1 MELKT
6 SPTGMGAIMS
16 GVVPGS
22 QLDRAGVVR
31 PGHVLV
37 SVAGAADVAP
47 PPTSSGAHFGCS
59 LWLCG
64 CVAVCLGCLGVC
76 VCAFLAI
83 VLPCQARTSAEW
95 CSMTSRHSSSACWHV
110 PCAWGSPTLTPS
122 LHILPRYVVTPCPV
136 GCHWTSRRLSC
147 LVACWCNPRMVLP
160 QAHNAAA
167 PATSATTHSH
177 HQLAGA
183 GRSLMHSAL
192 STWHRGA
199 RVLYCSS
206 LTVVRPALVPPRCL
220 LSAQTDYRCV
230 CSRACCGECAMAV
243 VSQLLCRSP
252 TGRGASTRVVGVST
266 SRTTSRT
273 QRSGSA
279 RRSASWAIS
288 ASGMSGRLGCCSVTS
303 ESRVL
308 VVREH
313 STTVLQTHAHHMR
326 HDQLKS
332 ERWHRLL
339 PPCIRIYRKQQRHC
353 RKGGRQRSDQKER
366 CRRDCANQ

>member
-122 LHILPRYVVTPCPV
+122 LHILPRYVVTPCR
-136 GCHWTSRRLSC
+136 SLRRLSC
-147 LVACWCNPRMVLP
+147 LVACWCNLRNGAASGSQCGRTGHQCHHTQPPPPGWRWAFPRALRPQYVAPWGTRAVL
-160 QAHNAAA
+160 QLSHRC
-167 PATSATTHSH
+167 ATRACSTTL
-177 HQLAGA
+177 LAFRADGLPV
-183 GRSLMHSAL
+183 RVF
-192 STWHRGA
+192 A
-199 RVLYCSS
+199 RVL
-206 LTVVRPALVPPRCL
+206 
-220 LSAQTDYRCV
+220 RCV
-230 CSRACCGECAMAV
+230 CHGGCLTPVCVAAQLGE
-243 VSQLLCRSP
+243 
-252 TGRGASTRVVGVST
+252 TR
-266 SRTTSRT
+266 
-273 QRSGSA
+273 
-279 RRSASWAIS
+279 RR
-288 ASGMSGRLGCCSVTS
+288 
-303 ESRVL
+303 E
-308 VVREH
+308 
-313 STTVLQTHAHHMR
+313 
-326 HDQLKS
+326 
-332 ERWHRLL
+332 
-339 PPCIRIYRKQQRHC
+339 
-353 RKGGRQRSDQKER
+353 
-366 CRRDCANQ
+366 